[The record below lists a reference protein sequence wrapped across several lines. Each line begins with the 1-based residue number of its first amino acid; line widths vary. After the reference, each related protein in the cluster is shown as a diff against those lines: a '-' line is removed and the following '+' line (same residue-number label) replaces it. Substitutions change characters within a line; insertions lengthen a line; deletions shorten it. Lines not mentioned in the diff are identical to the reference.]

1 MGFVDISGFSF
12 GQNEKNADFL
22 QLRMEG
28 VGVYRQRMA
37 KGKLKGKNL
46 KRQKERIAKY
56 GCKCYI
62 QKEKRSCP

>member
-12 GQNEKNADFL
+12 GKNEKNADFL

-46 KRQKERIAKY
+46 KRQK
-56 GCKCYI
+56 
-62 QKEKRSCP
+62 

>member
-12 GQNEKNADFL
+12 GQNEKNADYL

-37 KGKLKGKNL
+37 KGKLKGKKSKTAKIKNCR
-46 KRQKERIAKY
+46 KRL
-56 GCKCYI
+56 
-62 QKEKRSCP
+62 

>member
-1 MGFVDISGFSF
+1 MGFVDISAFLF

-37 KGKLKGKNL
+37 KGKLKGKKSKTAKIKNCR
-46 KRQKERIAKY
+46 KRL
-56 GCKCYI
+56 
-62 QKEKRSCP
+62 